1 MGTAVSPLGGLDP
14 HNVFPSPP
22 LPAGPVLQPC
32 SVWGVN
38 AHHCG
43 LRRKRRGAGQW
54 ACGSGLELA
63 TRSMASLCQ
72 ALHSGLGGGKAAGA
86 QVPGEVWAS
95 RGRAEHRL
103 PPAGSGPSLPFA
115 VPGRML
121 GGSAPSGV
129 AAARRGAGDQGAPAG
144 SAGRDPGGNRPVEGG
159 RNGCRAGAGGGDMP
173 KPKLGGSTEKRNFA
187 GREAAER

>member
-1 MGTAVSPLGGLDP
+1 MYFPPHRCRQAPSCSPALSG
-14 HNVFPSPP
+14 
-22 LPAGPVLQPC
+22 
-32 SVWGVN
+32 GVN

-54 ACGSGLELA
+54 ACGFGLELA

-129 AAARRGAGDQGAPAG
+129 AAARRGAGNQGPPAG

-173 KPKLGGSTEKRNFA
+173 KTKLGGSTEKRNFA